1 MNRAGAMMMPLTF
14 SRYAD
19 PEGRDANLTRGRDHH
34 EQDGDFGWRLSRCRS
49 RVLCGY
55 QGHPKSH
62 QTGLAVNRRSQVCP
76 PLGSV
81 CSPAH
86 GLKFA

>member
-34 EQDGDFGWRLSRCRS
+34 EQDGDF
-49 RVLCGY
+49 
-55 QGHPKSH
+55 P
-62 QTGLAVNRRSQVCP
+62 AVEAEFCAAIKGILRAIKRALQ
-76 PLGSV
+76 
-81 CSPAH
+81 
-86 GLKFA
+86 